1 MAKDLKIEIPSV
13 DEIFKLS
20 TNKGKAE
27 NVVMIPL
34 NEISNFPNHPF
45 KVERNEE
52 LQEMVE
58 SISNGGVRQPVI
70 VRQKEDGSY
79 EMVSGHR
86 RKLASEIAGLKEI
99 PAIIRELT
107 RDEAIIL
114 MVDSNIQREKVL
126 PSEKAFAYKM
136 KLEAQKHQGKRRDLL
151 DDLTS
156 NQVGGKLKENETAY
170 KIAKENGDS
179 LTQVRRYIRLTELI
193 KELLDLVDTGK
204 IAFNPAVEISYLQ
217 QDEQYVLLDCINQYE
232 ATPSQAQAIHLKK
245 LSQEGSLTADKISE
259 IIEEEKPNQKPKY
272 QINYDR
278 FKDYVPKNVATPK
291 EMEDYLLECAKE
303 HYKRIQQRK
312 RDWER

>member
-52 LQEMVE
+52 LEEMVE
-58 SISNGGVRQPVI
+58 SIKSGGVRQPVI
-70 VRQKEDGSY
+70 VRAKEDGGY

-107 RDEAIIL
+107 RDEATIL

-136 KLEAQKHQGKRRDLL
+136 KMEAVSHQGKKE
-151 DDLTS
+151 TS
-156 NQVGGKLKENETAY
+156 RQVVEKLISADRVGL
-170 KIAKENGDS
+170 ENGES
-179 LTQVRRYIRLTELI
+179 GRQVQRYIRLTELI

-245 LSQEGSLTADKISE
+245 LSQEGSLTADRISE

-278 FKDYVPKNVATPK
+278 FKDYVPNNVATPR
-291 EMEDYLLECAKE
+291 EMEDYLLECVKE
-303 HYKRIQQRK
+303 HYKRVQQRK
-312 RDWER
+312 REWER